1 MAKGK
6 SGFINSNKGYSA
18 AVNVAEKKIYKDKV
32 ETAILLDSKGNTIFM
47 ESSGA
52 TNYVQFTPEQLSK
65 MKGANLTHN
74 HPSNS
79 TFSGADISL
88 LTYREL
94 NSIRAT
100 GENRTY
106 QLTKINGNFPRN
118 EFAKAF
124 TEAYNRNKQTTDKEY
139 NKIRK
144 YQHTDPVRYYRECE
158 RLTAKLNSMN
168 SEWLK
173 KNSKK
178 YGYRYG
184 VIERR

>member
-1 MAKGK
+1 MGGRGAAFE
-6 SGFINSNKGYSA
+6 SKGYSSAIKA
-18 AVNVAEKKIYKDKV
+18 AENRIYKDKV
-32 ETAILLDSKGNTIFM
+32 ESAILLDRKGNTIFT
-47 ESSGA
+47 ESSNA
-52 TNYVQFTPEQLSK
+52 TNYVQFTAEQLAK
-65 MKGANLTHN
+65 MKDANLTHN

-94 NSIRAT
+94 KTIRAT

-106 QLTKINGNFPRN
+106 QLTKINGDFPRN

-124 TEAYNRNKQTTDKEY
+124 TEAYNRNKSITDKEY

-144 YQHTDPVRYYRECE
+144 YQHTNPARYQRECE
-158 RLTAKLNSMN
+158 SLSAKLNSLN

-173 KNSKK
+173 NNSKK

>member
-1 MAKGK
+1 MGGRGATFE
-6 SGFINSNKGYSA
+6 SKGYSSA
-18 AVNVAEKKIYKDKV
+18 IISAEQRIYKDKV
-32 ETAILLDSKGNTIFM
+32 ETAILLDSKGNTIFT
-47 ESSGA
+47 ETSGA
-52 TNYVQFTPEQLSK
+52 TNYVKFTPEQLAK

-74 HPSNS
+74 HPLNS
-79 TFSGADISL
+79 TFSGADISI

-94 NSIRAT
+94 KSIRAT
-100 GENRTY
+100 EENRTY

-124 TEAYNRNKQTTDKEY
+124 TEAYNRNKQATNKEY

-144 YQHTDPVRYYRECE
+144 YQHTDPARYYRECE
-158 RLTAKLNSMN
+158 SLTAKLNSMN

-173 KNSKK
+173 NNSKK

>member
-1 MAKGK
+1 MGGRGAAFE
-6 SGFINSNKGYSA
+6 SKGYSSA
-18 AVNVAEKKIYKDKV
+18 IKTAEKKIYKDKV
-32 ETAILLDSKGNTIFM
+32 ETAILLDSKGNIIFT

-52 TNYVQFTPEQLSK
+52 TNYVQFTPEQLSI
-65 MKGANLTHN
+65 MKDANLTHN

-94 NSIRAT
+94 KSIRAT

-106 QLTKINGNFPRN
+106 QLTRINGNFSRN
-118 EFAKAF
+118 EFAKAY
-124 TEAYNRNKQTTDKEY
+124 TEAYNRNKTITDKEY
-139 NKIRK
+139 NKIRR

-158 RLTAKLNSMN
+158 SLTARLNSMN

-173 KNSKK
+173 NNSKK
-178 YGYRYG
+178 YGYRYS

>member
-1 MAKGK
+1 MGGRGAAFE
-6 SGFINSNKGYSA
+6 SKGYLSA
-18 AVNVAEKKIYKDKV
+18 IEVAENKIYRDKV
-32 ETAILLDSKGNTIFM
+32 ESAILLDSKGNTIFT
-47 ESSGA
+47 ESSNA
-52 TNYVQFTPEQLSK
+52 SNYVQFTPEQLAK

-94 NSIRAT
+94 KTIRAT

-106 QLTKINGNFPRN
+106 QLTRINGNFPRN

-124 TEAYNRNKQTTDKEY
+124 TEAYNKNRSTTNREY
-139 NKIRK
+139 NKLKHLQI
-144 YQHTDPVRYYRECE
+144 TDPIRFNNECH
-158 RLTAKLNSMN
+158 RLNAKLNTMN

-173 KNSKK
+173 ENSKK
-178 YGYRYG
+178 YGYRYS
-184 VIERR
+184 VVERR